1 MFVLL
6 TKSRNQEDP
15 CFKDVQWCMEKMGF
29 GFGELRKQAW
39 SLNNGGLWKKAERK
53 NEESKEN
60 FYSSLLNNST

>member
-1 MFVLL
+1 M
-6 TKSRNQEDP
+6 TKSKKTSLLFLSESNRGQ
-15 CFKDVQWCMEKMGF
+15 GF
-29 GFGELRKQAW
+29 VRKQAW